1 MYDLGDTIVA
11 VSSPAGVPGHAGRA
25 IVRITG
31 PATLSILRGIFRP
44 DPAGW
49 GKDPQINPSTWL
61 RTGLGAKYE
70 SPLDDRQST
79 TRTLLRGL
87 ATVDEEL
94 QVDAV
99 LYLFFAPY
107 SYTGDDVAE
116 IHVHA
121 GAAVTQALLE
131 NLLRGNTPNIKLG
144 AKPENPRINPSTR
157 VRACPECSEG
167 TGLGAKHQLSPAN
180 YQSPI
185 TTHHVRMAGPGEFT
199 ARAYLTGKIDLAQAE
214 AVNEVVVSSNSYQ
227 LTAAEKLLAGR
238 LGEATDQAQSAIMDL
253 LGLIEAGI
261 DFSCED
267 IEFISRADAV
277 AKLAGIKQQLER
289 LASAGISYESV
300 IDLPAVGIAG
310 APNAGK
316 STLLNKLLGTARS
329 IVSRRRKTTRDVL
342 TGELS
347 LAHSRCV
354 LFDCAGLLPKADNI
368 LDELAQQAAI
378 EALRNSSV
386 VVFCVDVSKADWA
399 EDVAVRGLIEP
410 KTLIPVATKCD
421 LLPEGKLADC
431 LVSLNGLFG
440 REFLGVSA
448 KTGAGLDRLGA
459 TIDTAIVSCQSS
471 IVDRQSSILLT
482 ARHRQAVADAIR
494 NIGEAVDELSS
505 GNEEVAAMLLRAAY
519 QCICDIHQPASG
531 RLDEQI
537 LQQIFSRFCIGK

>member
-1 MYDLGDTIVA
+1 MYDLNDTIVA

-49 GKDPQINPSTWL
+49 GKDPQIN
-61 RTGLGAKYE
+61 LGAKYE
-70 SPLDDRQST
+70 SPLDDRQSA

-121 GAAVTQALLE
+121 GAAVTEALLE

-144 AKPENPRINPSTR
+144 AKPENPRINPSNR

-167 TGLGAKHQLSPAN
+167 TGLGAKYQLSPAN

-185 TTHHVRMAGPGEFT
+185 TTHYVRMAGPGEFT

-354 LFDCAGLLPKADNI
+354 LFDCAGLLSKADNI
-368 LDELAQQAAI
+368 LDEMAQQAAI

-386 VVFCVDVSKADWA
+386 VVFCVDVSNADWA

-448 KTGAGLDRLGA
+448 KTGAGLDRLRA